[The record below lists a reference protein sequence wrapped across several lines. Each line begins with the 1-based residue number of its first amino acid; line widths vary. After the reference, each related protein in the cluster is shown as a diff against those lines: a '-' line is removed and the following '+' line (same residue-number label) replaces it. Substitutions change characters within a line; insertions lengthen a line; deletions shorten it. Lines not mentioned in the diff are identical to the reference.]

1 MATDLQRELKE
12 TYQGTCTLKSNFEC
26 RHLGESSQ
34 YNSNCCSE
42 IKPCG
47 IGEGGCSD
55 DAHCMNNLE
64 CGTNNCGIPGRSDTR
79 CCRTPWNRP
88 SKQYYHDLNTLFR
101 LFTKCVITFRLI
113 LKTKVEIMFSS
124 FKTFCS
130 IWRME

>member
-88 SKQYYHDLNTLFR
+88 GKQYYHDLNTLFH
-101 LFTKCVITFRLI
+101 LFTNSKDKSRDNVFIIQNVLQYLADGVTGRL
-113 LKTKVEIMFSS
+113 
-124 FKTFCS
+124 
-130 IWRME
+130 